1 MVSIR
6 IELIYEKSLLSLE
19 STALHVYEHRRK
31 WISGTSCKLKKH
43 SDGFYEV
50 ICTKNIRKD
59 QFLLIFIGGWGGGV
73 QKSQILAYLI
83 YEWSLIHLEYLE
95 KILLHKKHKE
105 SQPIA
110 SVIPSSRN
118 ESYKRLST

>member
-1 MVSIR
+1 MHTLTNRHPQKSK
-6 IELIYEKSLLSLE
+6 LISERVFPFTSN
-19 STALHVYEHRRK
+19 RRK
-31 WISGTSCKLKKH
+31 YFTLTFK
-43 SDGFYEV
+43 F
-50 ICTKNIRKD
+50 KNIRKD

-118 ESYKRLST
+118 ESYKRRST